1 MKNKEIEL
9 VVRKFK
15 ADVLRERRYE
25 YFRAPGSRAP
35 FRVLMP
41 AEPSPSLRAQVKHIK
56 AKCRRGTRKPRP
68 PYPNLPDSILGDL
81 LRVLAELLSV
91 CLGFYRPS

>member
-1 MKNKEIEL
+1 MKNKEIER
-9 VVRKFK
+9 VVRNLKS
-15 ADVLRERRYE
+15 DILREQKYE

-41 AEPSPSLRAQVKHIK
+41 AEPSPSLKRKVASMRS
-56 AKCRRGTRKPRP
+56 KCRGRRRHVSP

-81 LRVLAELLSV
+81 LRVLAEFLQAATGS
-91 CLGFYRPS
+91 YRYR